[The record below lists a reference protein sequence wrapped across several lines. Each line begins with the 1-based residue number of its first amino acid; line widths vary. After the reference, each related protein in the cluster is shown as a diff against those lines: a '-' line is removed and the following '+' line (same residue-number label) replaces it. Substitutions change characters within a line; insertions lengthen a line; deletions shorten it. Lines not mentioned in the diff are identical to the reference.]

1 MTEKKFTKEHEW
13 VENRDQ
19 IVIVG
24 ITEFAQDQLGDIVSI
39 EFPQVAS
46 SFKQND
52 VMAIIDSVKAS
63 SDIYCPIDGEII
75 EINEKLLDQPELIN
89 QSRPVHRSRLRGST
103 AELVRRSAVRSRSR
117 RVHGCDEDVARR
129 VRGGR
134 WRDPVHRR
142 DRRAAAGH
150 AAEAPARGRDPQGA
164 AGRRRRADRV

>member
-1 MTEKKFTKEHEW
+1 VTEKKFTKEHEW
-13 VENRDQ
+13 LENNDQ

-75 EINEKLLDQPELIN
+75 EINEKLLEQPELIN
-89 QSRPVHRSRLRGST
+89 QSPYDEGWIVKIKPSSPDQLDSLLSK
-103 AELVRRSAVRSRSR
+103 EQYDNLV
-117 RVHGCDEDVARR
+117 GQNKE
-129 VRGGR
+129 
-134 WRDPVHRR
+134 
-142 DRRAAAGH
+142 
-150 AAEAPARGRDPQGA
+150 
-164 AGRRRRADRV
+164 